1 MSFEE
6 VVVKRVGTGSEITC
20 MTSGPTDSGTGV
32 RLATGTRERQV
43 MVWTFDNDVL
53 VPSMSIQLATTVPK
67 GIAFVDG
74 QKDLYVWGLYDGQ
87 M

>member
-1 MSFEE
+1 
-6 VVVKRVGTGSEITC
+6 

-32 RLATGTRERQV
+32 QLATGTCEHQV
-43 MVWTFDNDVL
+43 MVWTFNNDVL

-67 GIAFVDG
+67 GIAFVNG
-74 QKDLYVWGLYDGQ
+74 KRDLYVWGLYNGQ